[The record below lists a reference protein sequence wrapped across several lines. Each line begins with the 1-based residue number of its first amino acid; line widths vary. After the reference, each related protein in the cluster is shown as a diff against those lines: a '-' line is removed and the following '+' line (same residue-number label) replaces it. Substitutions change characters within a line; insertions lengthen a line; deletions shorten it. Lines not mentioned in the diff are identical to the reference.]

1 MHYKFFTPGNDEGF
15 ALLDRVVG
23 WAAKYHLYV
32 VLDMHCAPGGQTG
45 ANIDDSWG
53 YPWLYDSEE
62 SQAAAVAVWKRIAEH
77 YRDNPTVLGYDLLN
91 EPIPHF
97 PALQKYNS
105 KLEPVYKKL
114 TAAIRTLDKNHV
126 IILGGA
132 QWDSNFDVFG
142 TPFDSNVMYTFHKY
156 WTAPTEDV
164 IQPYLDFRNKYN
176 VPIWLGES
184 GENNDAWVHDF
195 VQVLEKDQVGWAF
208 WPYKKMSATSSFV
221 TWQKPVNWDEI
232 VAFGKMKEGMGDT
245 EKRIAARP
253 SREQI
258 QAAFQ
263 SLLQNIRLAHC
274 QTNAGYLR
282 ALNLTVP
289 GN

>member
-1 MHYKFFTPGNDEGF
+1 
-15 ALLDRVVG
+15 
-23 WAAKYHLYV
+23 
-32 VLDMHCAPGGQTG
+32 
-45 ANIDDSWG
+45 
-53 YPWLYDSEE
+53 
-62 SQAAAVAVWKRIAEH
+62 
-77 YRDNPTVLGYDLLN
+77 
-91 EPIPHF
+91 
-97 PALQKYNS
+97 
-105 KLEPVYKKL
+105 
-114 TAAIRTLDKNHV
+114 
-126 IILGGA
+126 
-132 QWDSNFDVFG
+132 
-142 TPFDSNVMYTFHKY
+142 
-156 WTAPTEDV
+156 
-164 IQPYLDFRNKYN
+164 
-176 VPIWLGES
+176 
-184 GENNDAWVHDF
+184 
-195 VQVLEKDQVGWAF
+195 VLEKDQVGWAF

-232 VAFGKMKEGMGDT
+232 VAFGKMKEGIGDT